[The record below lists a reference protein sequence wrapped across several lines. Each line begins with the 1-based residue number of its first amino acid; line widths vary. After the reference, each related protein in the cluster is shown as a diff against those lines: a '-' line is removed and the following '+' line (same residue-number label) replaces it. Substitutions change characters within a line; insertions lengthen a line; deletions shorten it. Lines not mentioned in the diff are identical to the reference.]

1 MIKGLFK
8 DTNMDELDLTNQ
20 NTIANTLQI
29 MNPIPSLNPHALG
42 GETKIN
48 TDLPI
53 IKKKNNKF

>member
-29 MNPIPSLNPHALG
+29 MNPVPSLNPHALG

-48 TDLPI
+48 GEI
-53 IKKKNNKF
+53 SIVKKKIHK